1 MEDHVSAH
9 VRKRSTH
16 PRLTKMR
23 EKPADLTEA
32 GDPGQVQETDVIF
45 FGDAIGAS
53 GRLDAVDRLFDGVE
67 IKHSAP

>member
-23 EKPADLTEA
+23 EKPADLTEP
-32 GDPGQVQETDVIF
+32 GDLGPVLEDVPRYHKERTM
-45 FGDAIGAS
+45 S
-53 GRLDAVDRLFDGVE
+53 LDG
-67 IKHSAP
+67 K